1 MSQYQTEIRNVIL
14 EYLSQEFPDY
24 TITEEIDKESYCFRV
39 VSDQK
44 SYFLRVMYSAIEC
57 STSTDLTTLFEQY
70 AVASTM
76 RGLGD
81 FPVVVTESGCIFG
94 SP

>member
-1 MSQYQTEIRNVIL
+1 MSYSSDECRIIYN
-14 EYLSQEFPDY
+14 YLVEEFPEF
-24 TITEEIDKESYCFRV
+24 TIAEEKHEDSYCFRV
-39 VSDQK
+39 TKQEDSH
-44 SYFLRVMYSAIEC
+44 YLRVMFVAINSEHAI
-57 STSTDLTTLFEQY
+57 DLRTQLEQY
-70 AVASTM
+70 AVSSTM

>member
-1 MSQYQTEIRNVIL
+1 VSEYRIEIRDAVL
-14 EYLSQEFPDY
+14 SYLKVEFSEFDIQEEQEKD
-24 TITEEIDKESYCFRV
+24 SYCFRLTKQSNSHFV
-39 VSDQK
+39 
-44 SYFLRVMYSAIEC
+44 RVMYTATQSSEASEIGQQ
-57 STSTDLTTLFEQY
+57 LEQY

-81 FPVVVTESGCIFG
+81 FPVVVTEQGCIFG